1 MLLSPSKRRRCA
13 TVSALALGVA
23 VAMPAASLHAQPD
36 FRVYRTTRSIT
47 LDGRFT
53 EPDWARA
60 DSITD
65 FRQRD
70 PQEGAP
76 GTERTV
82 VRVLATPTGMAIGW
96 WCYDTDAARIVRSQ
110 LRRDAELRSDD
121 YVSLAID
128 GLHDKR
134 SGFYFR
140 ANANGALWDGEHVD
154 AETGNESWDGVWDVR
169 TQVTDEGFF
178 IEMLIPWATLRYAEG
193 DSLMGMNFRR
203 FMPRKNEEVLWR
215 AWKRT
220 EGFRFLEREG
230 IVGALD
236 GLPRRTRI
244 EARPYVSGES
254 RLPERT
260 FFAVRGDSVL
270 ARSVSD
276 ANIGLD
282 IKAPITNTI
291 TADVTFNP
299 DFAQA
304 EVDRQ
309 IVNLTRFPLFFPEQR
324 AFFTEGSAVFDFG
337 RPQQAQMF
345 YSRRIGL
352 GANGTPVTIPFGVRM
367 QGRAGDRQVGFLA
380 ARTSGD
386 ENTTNAVLRVK
397 QDLLGRGYVGAMGT
411 FAGQTG
417 QPAATTG
424 GVDFSL
430 PYVVQGGQNLVVQ
443 GNAAWSRDSAGGAV
457 GGHYR
462 LVVDYPNDNADI
474 VVRYDRIDAAYDPAL
489 GFVQQR
495 GIHRLGGNTQL
506 TPRPAR
512 RSAIR
517 RYEFNLLGYDLVWG
531 LGGGL
536 DNASFSLKPLGLQFQ
551 TGDRFEIN
559 VRRRFDAPDRAFSL
573 FPGAVVDAGQYWWSR
588 GEMQFNSAEARA
600 VRVSLN
606 ASTGAFYD
614 GRSTEVSGSI
624 RLRRSPHML
633 ATVDLSRSAVSLA
646 AARFTANTVR
656 VRSDYAFNPRLN
668 ATLFVQWDNQSNRAS
683 TNARVRWTVK
693 PGSDLFVVWNSSW
706 PTGLDRPIPWARP
719 SRGGLVAKYVY
730 FFRQ

>member
-1 MLLSPSKRRRCA
+1 MLLSPSKWRRCA

-23 VAMPAASLHAQPD
+23 VAVPVASLHAQPD
-36 FRVYRTTRSIT
+36 FRVYRTARSIT
-47 LDGRFT
+47 LDGRLT

-76 GTERTV
+76 ATERTV

-96 WCYDTDAARIVRSQ
+96 WCYDTDARRIVRSQ

-154 AETGNESWDGVWDVR
+154 AESGNESWDGVWDVR

-230 IVGALD
+230 TVGGLD
-236 GLPRRTRI
+236 GLPRRPRI

-260 FFAVRGDSVL
+260 FFAVRGDSIV

-291 TADVTFNP
+291 TADLTFNP

-324 AFFTEGSAVFDFG
+324 SFFTEGSAVFDFG

-367 QGRAGDRQVGFLA
+367 QGRAGDRQVGLLA

-386 ENTTNAVLRVK
+386 ENATNAVLRVK

-417 QPAATTG
+417 RPAAAAA

-430 PYVVQGGQNLVVQ
+430 PYVVQGGQNLVIQ
-443 GNAAWSRDSAGGAV
+443 GNAAWSRDSVGGAV

-600 VRVSLN
+600 VRVTLN

-614 GRSTEVSGSI
+614 GRSTEVSGSV
-624 RLRRSPHML
+624 RLRRTPHLL
-633 ATVDLSRSAVSLA
+633 ATVELSRSAVSLA

-656 VRSDYAFNPRLN
+656 LRSDYAFNPRLN

-706 PTGLDRPIPWARP
+706 PTGLDRPIAWARP